1 MSPVLPSGWS
11 FLPLGSCG
19 AWLGGGTPSKSNKK
33 FWTNGIIPW
42 LSPKDMGP
50 SVIVE
55 TQDRITDE
63 AVKSSSTSL
72 VAPNSVA
79 VVVRSGILERRL
91 PVALVPFVTTLN
103 QDMKALEVRGDLLPK
118 WVLYAL
124 QAFNNEILSDC
135 RKAGT
140 TVASIE
146 FPRLRDF
153 EIPVAPLSEQKEI
166 VRILEEQFS
175 RLDAAAASIAAV
187 RRKADQ
193 FRRALLRTAFDGSLN
208 ICSKDD
214 SGIES
219 MSRWSTESLRQVS
232 SGGLFVD
239 GDWVESK
246 DQDPSGQIRLTQ
258 LADVGVGVFRD
269 KSDRWLRADQASR
282 LGVTFL
288 EEGDLLIARMPDP
301 LGRSCLVPKLPSA
314 AVTVVDV
321 AVLRIAR
328 ADVDGRFVM
337 WALNSPRVRDA
348 MTMVASGTTRLRISR
363 KKLESIE
370 IPVPALE
377 EQIMV
382 VDTLE
387 QQFSRLERS
396 LAVAD
401 ETERKVSALRRSLL
415 HAAFSGELT
424 KEWREKNNG

>member
-175 RLDAAAASIAAV
+175 RLNAAAATIAAV

-193 FRRALLRTAFDGSLN
+193 FRRSLLHHKVGHLTSDYLQLDECASMTLGLMLDKGKESGEFQTRYLGNINVRWGSFDISSLKMMDVRPEQMERSTVKAGDIVVCEGGEPGRCAIWLEPTPIAIQKALHRVRPREGFLAEYLALILESEFRGQSQHSLFTGTTIKHLPKEKLRLVKIPNVPISEQRSVVSAFEAV
-208 ICSKDD
+208 D
-214 SGIES
+214 SSISHAVAHFDRVETGI
-219 MSRWSTESLRQVS
+219 
-232 SGGLFVD
+232 
-239 GDWVESK
+239 
-246 DQDPSGQIRLTQ
+246 
-258 LADVGVGVFRD
+258 
-269 KSDRWLRADQASR
+269 
-282 LGVTFL
+282 
-288 EEGDLLIARMPDP
+288 
-301 LGRSCLVPKLPSA
+301 SA
-314 AVTVVDV
+314 A
-321 AVLRIAR
+321 
-328 ADVDGRFVM
+328 
-337 WALNSPRVRDA
+337 
-348 MTMVASGTTRLRISR
+348 
-363 KKLESIE
+363 
-370 IPVPALE
+370 
-377 EQIMV
+377 
-382 VDTLE
+382 
-387 QQFSRLERS
+387 
-396 LAVAD
+396 
-401 ETERKVSALRRSLL
+401 RRSLL
-415 HAAFSGELT
+415 QAAFTGELT